1 MQILKGI
8 PEVVK
13 GTLLIVA
20 GLSLLLH
27 TLGVF
32 TSFFW
37 WVLIIMSVLLIIVGF
52 SRIGGVKVVKVL
64 CKKEDN
70 KVIIE
75 EEKE

>member
-1 MQILKGI
+1 MQVLKNV

-20 GLSLLLH
+20 GLSLFLH
-27 TLGVF
+27 TLGVLKD
-32 TSFFW
+32 FFW
-37 WVLIIMSVLLIIVGF
+37 YALIIISLALMFVGF
-52 SRIGGVKVVKVL
+52 TRIGGFKVCKGIF
-64 CKKEDN
+64 KKED

>member
-1 MQILKGI
+1 MKMLKSI

-27 TLGVF
+27 TLGVL
-32 TSFFW
+32 TDLLW
-37 WVLIIMSVLLIIVGF
+37 YALILISLALIFVGF
-52 SRIGGVKVVKVL
+52 TRIGGVKVVKG
-64 CKKEDN
+64 CFKKED
-70 KVIIE
+70 KIVIE